1 MTLDETIKEAKITA
15 AVYEK
20 EAHKYTQHGG
30 SFYEE
35 KAKVFRES
43 AKEFEQIA
51 EWLEE
56 LKAYRVADRPTK
68 VYAVTEGEYSDYG
81 ICAMFSD
88 RSKAIEYIE
97 RHARRDA
104 SCEYRYTGPYYIEEY
119 DLNQEKALGKIR
131 MFCVK
136 EPFVGGVLSIKETD
150 TIDYWGSRGLNVKI
164 TNYDDPDKRTVE
176 GRFET
181 TIFAKDEEHAL
192 KIAYDKRAKLAAQIL
207 IDGYGARID

>member
-1 MTLDETIKEAKITA
+1 MSDLISRCELFNRLATIPAPPEAND
-15 AVYEK
+15 
-20 EAHKYTQHGG
+20 
-30 SFYEE
+30 
-35 KAKVFRES
+35 
-43 AKEFEQIA
+43 
-51 EWLEE
+51 
-56 LKAYRVADRPTK
+56 LKAEIYKVIQSMETAEPTK
-68 VYAVTEGEYSDYG
+68 VYAVTAGEYSDYY

-97 RHARRDA
+97 RQARRDG
-104 SCEYRYTGPYYIEEY
+104 EYRYTGPYYIEEY
-119 DLNQEKALGKIR
+119 DLNQEKALGEIR

-136 EPFVGGVLSIKETD
+136 GPFVGGVLSIKETD

-164 TNYDDPDKRTVE
+164 TDYYDPDKRTVE